1 MLENI
6 IKNKIIEVENLK
18 SSTKYELDN
27 MIKTQSN
34 NYNFLSRLKNV
45 SQDGSNPIIAEIK
58 RKSPSKG
65 NLDSKLDV
73 KVLSKIY
80 EDNGAACISVLTD
93 EKFFG
98 GNIRDLQLVK
108 ENVSIPVLRKD
119 FIIDEYQLLES
130 KYHGADC
137 VLLIVACLEEK
148 KLRLLLQMCKKLNL
162 QALVEVHTLDEMR
175 IALRNEAYLIGINN
189 RNLKTFEVD
198 INTTTQLSKLKNG
211 NTILVSESGLKD
223 RETLDKL
230 KKCGVDAFLIGE
242 SLVTSQNPS
251 KNLRELVGNV
261 K

>member
-1 MLENI
+1 
-6 IKNKIIEVENLK
+6 
-18 SSTKYELDN
+18 
-27 MIKTQSN
+27 
-34 NYNFLSRLKNV
+34 
-45 SQDGSNPIIAEIK
+45 
-58 RKSPSKG
+58 
-65 NLDSKLDV
+65 
-73 KVLSKIY
+73 
-80 EDNGAACISVLTD
+80 
-93 EKFFG
+93 
-98 GNIRDLQLVK
+98 
-108 ENVSIPVLRKD
+108 
-119 FIIDEYQLLES
+119 
-130 KYHGADC
+130 
-137 VLLIVACLEEK
+137 
-148 KLRLLLQMCKKLNL
+148 MCKKLNL
-162 QALVEVHTLDEMR
+162 QALVEVHTLDEMH

>member
-18 SSTKYELDN
+18 ASTKYILNDV
-27 MIKTQSN
+27 IKMQGSS
-34 NYNFLSRLKNV
+34 YDFLSRLQNV
-45 SQDGSNPIIAEIK
+45 SQDGSNSIIAEIK

-73 KVLSKIY
+73 KILSKAY
-80 EDNGAACISVLTD
+80 QDNGAACISVLTD

-98 GNIRDLQLVK
+98 GSIRDLQIVK
-108 ENVSIPVLRKD
+108 ESVSIPVLRKD

-137 VLLIVACLEEK
+137 VLLIVACLDEN
-148 KLRLLLQMCKKLNL
+148 KLQLLLQMCKKLGL
-162 QALVEVHTLDEMR
+162 HALVEVHTIDEMH

-198 INTTTQLSKLKNG
+198 IDTTIQLSKLKND
-211 NTILVSESGLKD
+211 NIILVSESGLKD

-230 KKCGVDAFLIGE
+230 KKSGVDAFLIGE
-242 SLVTSQNPS
+242 SLVTSQNPP
-251 KNLRELVGNV
+251 KHLRALVGNV
-261 K
+261 R